1 MSESKYDLKKD
12 AEFRELL
19 MSERAA
25 LLARVDKIEQFLD
38 MERTKDLRKAAKEAR
53 RDVADYAGLVGDES

>member
-53 RDVADYAGLVGDES
+53 RDVADYAGLVES